1 MHDRVRTD
9 HDQLKQIMALFGQQ
23 ADATA
28 RTLMALRRQKE
39 VLQGGDWTGQGAR
52 KFYDEMD
59 GSVLP
64 ALTRLQRALTQA
76 QQTTQKISN
85 RMRQAEADAAAVLK
99 DREAFSGQA
108 NASGSAFAGASA
120 SASAS
125 VGSGGGGFWSQ
136 VGGFFKGVGLGA
148 KDMVTGLWTAV
159 THPIDTIKGLGY
171 AVTHP
176 GELWDAIKK
185 PYTEAW
191 ARGDYGEA
199 IGRGAFEIASLFFP
213 PGGGAAAK
221 GGTKAAEVGAD
232 VARVANIASDVA
244 RAGEK
249 AAQVGHVAS
258 TISDAGRAGARFAE
272 AAGDVVK
279 LHETW
284 AVAEEAANIPKIL
297 DRSTELASIGRGSER
312 SGQLVEDLAELNT
325 HGAGD
330 RLVLG
335 KWEAHADELSAAEVT
350 QKGGYIADAK
360 ANGGRWFETAPGQ
373 YDILKGQGLQMDV
386 NLRVLE
392 REMQAGTSRVE
403 FVGFHVDDLLQEAD
417 DLMAGGRARDALN
430 ARYQEVLYLDEN
442 AGKFGYVR
450 DGNGW
455 TYAPPT
461 TGGSSAA
468 VRGAAGAGIV
478 IGRDL
483 PTGEGDTP

>member
-1 MHDRVRTD
+1 MHDRVRTN
-9 HDQLKQIMALFGQQ
+9 HDELKQIASLFANE
-23 ADATA
+23 ADATG
-28 RTLMALRRQKE
+28 RTLAQLRRQKD
-39 VLQGGDWTGQGAR
+39 VLQGGDWAGQAAR
-52 KFYDEMD
+52 KFYAEMD

-64 ALTRLQRALTQA
+64 AITRLQRALAQA
-76 QQTTQKISN
+76 QQVTQKLSA
-85 RMRQAEADAAAVLK
+85 RLRQAEADAAAVLK
-99 DREAFSGQA
+99 DREAFNGQA
-108 NASGSAFAGASA
+108 AFAGAGAGA
-120 SASAS
+120 S
-125 VGSGGGGFWSQ
+125 GSTDGGGKGFWGQ

-159 THPIDTIKGLGY
+159 THPIDTLKGIGY

-176 GELWDAIKK
+176 GEVWDAIKK
-185 PYTEAW
+185 PYAEAW
-191 ARGDYGEA
+191 AKGDYGEA
-199 IGRGAFEIASLFFP
+199 FGRGAFEIASLFFP

-232 VARVANIASDVA
+232 VARVANIAGDVA

-258 TISDAGRAGARFAE
+258 TIGDAARASARFAE
-272 AAGDVVK
+272 ATGDVVR

-284 AVAEEAANIPKIL
+284 AVAEEAANIPKII

-312 SGQLVEDLAELNT
+312 SGQLVEELAELNT

-335 KWEAHADELSAAEVT
+335 KWEAHADELSAAELT

-386 NLRVLE
+386 NIRVLE
-392 REMQAGTSRVE
+392 REMQAGTSRVD

-417 DLMAGGRARDALN
+417 DLMAGGRARESLN

-442 AGKFGYVR
+442 ASTFGYVR

-455 TYAPPT
+455 TYAPPS
-461 TGGSSAA
+461 TGGSNAA
-468 VRGAAGAGIV
+468 IRGAAGAGIV
-478 IGRDL
+478 LGRDL
-483 PTGEGDTP
+483 PTGEGETP